1 MDSERTASP
10 GSGRR
15 LLGNLVLALFVFAC
29 AFGAAEFAVRLLY
42 KNKTVLF
49 PRYHT
54 DYRYGN
60 YTLRGIRP
68 NVEFWHTSVDGT
80 WKFVTNSRGFRST
93 REFTYAKPANTL
105 RVLSLGDSHT
115 QGYEVHQDLTYSAV
129 LERYLKNHKL
139 NAEAINTGVSGFS
152 TAEELVLLENEGVK
166 YNPDVVVLG
175 FFANDFE
182 DNLKAGLFDLD
193 AQNRLVERKYEHVPG
208 VGIQNFIYA
217 IPGVPWLSE
226 NSYFYS
232 LLFNNA
238 WNYFKQLLA
247 ESARKQADSKEE
259 ASTATAAFE
268 YAVPTGAPIS
278 ASQIALTAALIE
290 RMHRF
295 CEDRGIRFI
304 LVDIPTVRAPYRYQ
318 SSLPP
323 ALTER
328 LGKAHIEYISS
339 QAVLK
344 EFDGTAEIHRLH
356 GDHHITEF
364 THTLLGT
371 ELGKRLLASRT
382 VKTQ

>member
-1 MDSERTASP
+1 VDSEQKASR
-10 GSGRR
+10 GSGKQ
-15 LLGNLVLALFVFAC
+15 LLGNLLLALFVFAC
-29 AFGAAEFAVRLLY
+29 AFAVAEFAVRLLY

-60 YTLRGIRP
+60 YTIRGIRP
-68 NVEFWHTSVDGT
+68 NVEFWHTSVDGA

-93 REFTYAKPANTL
+93 REFTYAKPPNTL

-115 QGYEVHQDLTYSAV
+115 QGYEVHQDLTFSAV
-129 LERYLKNHKL
+129 LERYLKYHKI

-182 DNLKAGLFDLD
+182 DNLKAGLFSLD
-193 AQNRLVERKYEHVPG
+193 AQNRLVEQKHEHVPG

-232 LLFNNA
+232 LLFNNV
-238 WNYFKQLLA
+238 WNYFKQLLT
-247 ESARKQADSKEE
+247 ESARKQAASKGE
-259 ASTATAAFE
+259 ATTATAAFE
-268 YAVPTGAPIS
+268 YAMPSGAPVS
-278 ASQIALTAALIE
+278 ESQIALAAALIE
-290 RMHRF
+290 RMHKF
-295 CEDRGIRFI
+295 CEERGIRFI
-304 LVDIPTVRAPYRYQ
+304 LVDIPTLNGPYRYQ

-323 ALTER
+323 ALVER
-328 LGKAHIEYISS
+328 LTKARIEYISS
-339 QAVLK
+339 QDLLK
-344 EFDGTAEIHRLH
+344 DFDGTAEMHRLH

-364 THTLLGT
+364 THTLLGA
-371 ELGKRLLASRT
+371 EIGKRLTAVRHA
-382 VKTQ
+382 K